1 MPTLL
6 LALLLAGCGKEE
18 IRTYTVPKET
28 AATAPA
34 PHPHWTLPSGWTEQ
48 PASGMRVGSFTVI
61 GKDGQ
66 QADVSIIPLSGQ
78 AGSDLDNVNRWRA
91 QVGLQPVAA
100 GELAALTEKVSIGE
114 SEGALFQMSGTSP
127 ETSKP
132 TRLLGAILAQGGT
145 TWFFKMLG
153 SDTLVAEQKPAFQQ
167 FLKSISFH
175 AAGEHAQ
182 TATAPAPPASI
193 VPQHTATSSK
203 LPAWE
208 VPGSWQEQPAT
219 TMLLAR
225 FAMKDQSSG
234 KADVTVSALSGEG
247 GGLLANVNRWRT
259 QQLGLGPIDTAEL
272 AKVVSPLEVNGI
284 KATLVE
290 MANPK
295 PSSGGGAKRIVVA
308 LVPHGGQTWFFKL
321 LGDDAVVAK
330 EKAAL
335 LKFVQSVR
343 FPNA

>member
-1 MPTLL
+1 MPAFF
-6 LALLLAGCGKEE
+6 LALVLVAGCGKEE
-18 IRTYTVPKET
+18 IRTYTVPKES

-48 PASGMRVGSFTVI
+48 PASGMRVGSFTVT

-100 GELAALTEKVSIGE
+100 GELATLTEKVSIGE

-182 TATAPAPPASI
+182 TAATPAPPASI
-193 VPQHTATSSK
+193 VPQSPATSSK

-208 VPGSWQEQPAT
+208 VPGSWQEQPPSS
-219 TMLLAR
+219 MLLAR
-225 FAMKDQSSG
+225 FAVKDQSSG
-234 KADVTVSALSGEG
+234 KAEVTVSAFPGDV
-247 GGLLANVNRWRT
+247 GGLLPNVNRWRN
-259 QQLGLGPIDTAEL
+259 QIGLAPIDTPEL
-272 AKVVSPLEVNGI
+272 AKAVSPLELDGI

-295 PSSGGGAKRIVVA
+295 PSAAGSPQRIIVA

-321 LGDDAVVAK
+321 LGDDAAVAK

-335 LKFVQSVR
+335 LKFVQSIR